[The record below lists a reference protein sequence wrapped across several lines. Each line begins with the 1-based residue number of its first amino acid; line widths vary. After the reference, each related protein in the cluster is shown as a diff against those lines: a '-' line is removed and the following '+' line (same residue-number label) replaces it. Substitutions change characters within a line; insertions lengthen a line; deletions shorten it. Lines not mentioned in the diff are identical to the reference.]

1 MKIDCC
7 SLFSQMHQ
15 EHQIKHQTLL
25 IYVRFYFSD
34 TTLTLLALAVSAKT
48 VEHKLH
54 VLKHTRLQDK
64 IPKEC
69 LKVFTTI
76 KITKTRTFGCLRRTQ
91 MAVSILDAGKSC
103 LCSITPFCNQQ
114 LQIQFAAK

>member
-1 MKIDCC
+1 MKIECC

-15 EHQIKHQTLL
+15 EHQIKLTLL
-25 IYVRFYFSD
+25 IYVGFHFKD
-34 TTLTLLALAVSAKT
+34 ITLTLLALTISGKT
-48 VEHKLH
+48 VEYKLH

-64 IPKEC
+64 IPQER

-103 LCSITPFCNQQ
+103 LCSIAPFCNQQ